1 MGTVYTLIMLILWL
15 IIVPILIGIIPAG
28 ILPERRR
35 SLVVTFIAGYLLSL
49 AVFEIVAIPCMLFI
63 TYSAFSICVKIYS
76 AIEIALAI
84 AGFIIGIILINK
96 KKQEDLASGE
106 INSLSYR
113 GIKHRLEAVFPG
125 EQHVLAEDYMDPRGD
140 VYGRRVRY
148 STEGKILWVIFAVFV
163 LFQLYMAFFYAS
175 FDGDDAYY
183 VVESVLAV
191 QTDTMNTILPYTG
204 GSTTLDI
211 RHALAVITMWIA
223 FIAKMSGV
231 HATILAH
238 TLLPLFLIP
247 LTYAIY
253 LEIGRML
260 FRKDPNKLPMF
271 MIIMAVFQM
280 FGHTS
285 ISTAETFFLTRTW
298 QGKSMLAN
306 IAIPLII
313 WLFLWIGEDLEREN
327 RQKLSKSNRFAP
339 WMLMILVNMASG
351 IFSSMGVMFGTI
363 LIGACALVLIIR
375 YKKLSVALMAAV
387 VCIPNVIYLLMY
399 LCLLKG
405 YWNIL

>member
-1 MGTVYTLIMLILWL
+1 MGTIYTLIMLILWL
-15 IIVPILIGIIPAG
+15 ILIPTLIGIIPAL

-35 SLVVTFIAGYLLSL
+35 SWAVTLIAGYLLSL
-49 AVFEIVAIPCMLFI
+49 AAFELVAIPCMIFI
-63 TYSAFSICVKIYS
+63 TYSAFLTCVKIY
-76 AIEIALAI
+76 AGVEIGLSVI
-84 AGFIIGIILINK
+84 GLVIGIFLINR

-106 INSLSYR
+106 LNSITYR

-140 VYGRRVRY
+140 VYGRRIRY
-148 STEGKILWVIFAVFV
+148 STEGKILWL
-163 LFQLYMAFFYAS
+163 LFGALLLIQLYMAFSYAS

-211 RHALAVITMWIA
+211 RHALAVITMWLA
-223 FIAKMSGV
+223 FIAKISGV

-238 TLLPLFLIP
+238 TLLPMFLIP
-247 LTYAIY
+247 FTYMIY
-253 LEIGRML
+253 IEIGRML

-285 ISTAETFFLTRTW
+285 IMTSETFFLTRTW
-298 QGKSMLAN
+298 QGKAMLAN
-306 IAIPLII
+306 IAIPLIV
-313 WLFLWIGEDLEREN
+313 WLFLWIGEDLEREKKSSLSTIN
-327 RQKLSKSNRFAP
+327 KLSP
-339 WMLMILVNMASG
+339 WILMILVNMASG
-351 IFSSMGVMFGTI
+351 VYSSMGVMLGTI
-363 LIGACALVLIIR
+363 LIGACSLILMIR
-375 YKKLSVALMAAV
+375 YRKVSLALMGAAT
-387 VCIPNVIYLLMY
+387 CIPNVIYMLLY
-399 LCLLKG
+399 LSLK
-405 YWNIL
+405 

>member
-1 MGTVYTLIMLILWL
+1 MGTIYTLIMLILWL
-15 IIVPILIGIIPAG
+15 ILIPTLIGIIPAL

-35 SLVVTFIAGYLLSL
+35 SWAVTLIAGYLLSL
-49 AVFEIVAIPCMLFI
+49 AAFELVAIPCMIFI
-63 TYSAFSICVKIYS
+63 TYSAFLTCVKIY
-76 AIEIALAI
+76 AGVEIGLSVI
-84 AGFIIGIILINK
+84 GLVIGIFLINR

-106 INSLSYR
+106 LNSITYR

-140 VYGRRVRY
+140 VYGRRIRY
-148 STEGKILWVIFAVFV
+148 STEGKILWLLFGV
-163 LFQLYMAFFYAS
+163 LLLIQLYMAFTYAS

-211 RHALAVITMWIA
+211 RHALAVITMWLA
-223 FIAKMSGV
+223 FIAKVSGV

-238 TLLPLFLIP
+238 TLLPMFLIP
-247 LTYAIY
+247 FTYMIY
-253 LEIGRML
+253 IEIGRML

-285 ISTAETFFLTRTW
+285 IMTSETFFLTRTW
-298 QGKSMLAN
+298 QGKAMLAN
-306 IAIPLII
+306 IAIPLIV
-313 WLFLWIGEDLEREN
+313 WLFLWIGEDLEREKKSSLSTIN
-327 RQKLSKSNRFAP
+327 KLSP
-339 WMLMILVNMASG
+339 WILMILVNMASG
-351 IFSSMGVMFGTI
+351 VYSSMGVMLGTI
-363 LIGACALVLIIR
+363 LIGACSLILMIR
-375 YKKLSVALMAAV
+375 YRKVSLALMGAAT
-387 VCIPNVIYLLMY
+387 CIPNVIYMLLY
-399 LCLLKG
+399 LSLK
-405 YWNIL
+405 

>member
-1 MGTVYTLIMLILWL
+1 MGTIYTLIMLILWL
-15 IIVPILIGIIPAG
+15 ILIPTLIGIIPAC

-35 SLVVTFIAGYLLSL
+35 SWAVTFIAGYLRSM
-49 AVFEIVAIPCMLFI
+49 AVFELVAIPCMLLI
-63 TYSAFSICVKIYS
+63 TYSAFSMCVKIY
-76 AIEIALAI
+76 AGVEIGLAVI
-84 AGFIIGIILINK
+84 GFIIGIILINK

-106 INSLSYR
+106 LNSITYR

-148 STEGKILWVIFAVFV
+148 SFEGKVLWA
-163 LFQLYMAFFYAS
+163 LFGLLLLVQLYMAFFYAS

-204 GSTTLDI
+204 GSTTLEV

-223 FIAKMSGV
+223 FIAKVSGV

-238 TLLPLFLIP
+238 TLLPMFLIP
-247 LTYAIY
+247 FTYLIY
-253 LEIGRML
+253 IEIGRML

-271 MIIMAVFQM
+271 MIIMAVFQL

-285 ISTAETFFLTRTW
+285 ISTSETFFLTRTW

-306 IAIPLII
+306 IAIPLIL
-313 WLFLWIGEDLEREN
+313 WLFLWIGEDLERES
-327 RQKLSKSNRFAP
+327 RQKLSVSKRLSP
-339 WMLMILVNMASG
+339 WILMILVNMASG
-351 IFSSMGVMFGTI
+351 IYSSMGVMLGTI
-363 LIGACALVLIIR
+363 LIGACSLILMIR
-375 YKKLSVALMAAV
+375 YKKVSIAAMGAV
-387 VCIPNVIYLLMY
+387 TCIPNVLYFLVYLAL
-399 LCLLKG
+399 G
-405 YWNIL
+405 

>member
-1 MGTVYTLIMLILWL
+1 MGTIYTLIMLILWL
-15 IIVPILIGIIPAG
+15 ILIPTLIGIIPAL

-35 SLVVTFIAGYLLSL
+35 SWAVTLIAGYLLSL
-49 AVFEIVAIPCMLFI
+49 AAFELVAIPCMIFI
-63 TYSAFSICVKIYS
+63 TYSAFLTCVKIY
-76 AIEIALAI
+76 AGVEIGLAVI
-84 AGFIIGIILINK
+84 GLVIGIFLINR

-106 INSLSYR
+106 LNSITYR

-140 VYGRRVRY
+140 VYGRRIRY
-148 STEGKILWVIFAVFV
+148 STEGKILWLLFGV
-163 LFQLYMAFFYAS
+163 LLLIQLYMAFTYAS

-211 RHALAVITMWIA
+211 RHALAVITMWLA
-223 FIAKMSGV
+223 FIAKISGV

-238 TLLPLFLIP
+238 TLLPMFLIP
-247 LTYAIY
+247 FTYMIY
-253 LEIGRML
+253 IEIGRML

-285 ISTAETFFLTRTW
+285 IMTSETFFLTRTW
-298 QGKSMLAN
+298 QGKAMLAN
-306 IAIPLII
+306 IAIPLIV
-313 WLFLWIGEDLEREN
+313 WLFLWIGEDLEREKKSSLSTIN
-327 RQKLSKSNRFAP
+327 KLSP
-339 WMLMILVNMASG
+339 WILMILVNMASG
-351 IFSSMGVMFGTI
+351 VYSSMGVMLGTI
-363 LIGACALVLIIR
+363 LIGACSLILMIR
-375 YKKLSVALMAAV
+375 YRKVSLALMGAAT
-387 VCIPNVIYLLMY
+387 CIPNVIYMLLY
-399 LCLLKG
+399 LSLK
-405 YWNIL
+405 

>member
-1 MGTVYTLIMLILWL
+1 MSM
-15 IIVPILIGIIPAG
+15 
-28 ILPERRR
+28 
-35 SLVVTFIAGYLLSL
+35 
-49 AVFEIVAIPCMLFI
+49 AVFELVAIPCMLLI
-63 TYSAFSICVKIYS
+63 TYSAFSTCVKIY
-76 AIEIALAI
+76 AGLEIGLAVI
-84 AGFIIGIILINK
+84 GFIIGIILINK

-106 INSLSYR
+106 LNSITYR

-148 STEGKILWVIFAVFV
+148 SFEGKVLWV
-163 LFQLYMAFFYAS
+163 LFGILLLVQLYMAFFYAS

-211 RHALAVITMWIA
+211 RHALAVITMWVA
-223 FIAKMSGV
+223 FIAKISGV

-238 TLLPLFLIP
+238 TLLPMFLIP
-247 LTYAIY
+247 FTYMIY
-253 LEIGRML
+253 IEIGRML

-271 MIIMAVFQM
+271 MIIMAVFQL

-285 ISTAETFFLTRTW
+285 ISTTETFFLTRTW

-306 IAIPLII
+306 VAIPLII
-313 WLFLWIGEDLEREN
+313 WLFLWIGEDLEREG
-327 RQKLSKSNRFAP
+327 RQKLSGINKLSP
-339 WMLMILVNMASG
+339 WILMILVNMASG
-351 IFSSMGVMFGTI
+351 IYSSMGVMLGTI
-363 LIGACALVLIIR
+363 LIGACSLILMIR
-375 YKKLSVALMAAV
+375 YKKLSIAFMGAAT
-387 VCIPNVIYLLMY
+387 CIPNVIYLLMY
-399 LCLLKG
+399 LSM
-405 YWNIL
+405 

>member
-1 MGTVYTLIMLILWL
+1 MGTIYTLIMLLLWL
-15 IIVPILIGIIPAG
+15 LIIPILIGIIPAS

-35 SLVVTFIAGYLLSL
+35 SVIVTFIAGYLVSL
-49 AVFEIVAIPCMLFI
+49 AVFEVVAIPCMLLI
-63 TYSAFSICVKIYS
+63 TYGAFSSCVKIYLF
-76 AIEIALAI
+76 IEVLLAVV
-84 AGFIIGIILINK
+84 GFILGIVLIKK
-96 KKQEDLASGE
+96 KKQEDLSSGE
-106 INSLSYR
+106 LNSITYR

-125 EQHVLAEDYMDPRGD
+125 EEHVLAEDYMDPRGD

-148 STEGKILWVIFAVFV
+148 SFEGKILWLVFALVV
-163 LFQLYMAFFYAS
+163 LFQMYMAFFYAS

-223 FIAKMSGV
+223 FIAKVSGV

-238 TLLPLFLIP
+238 TLLPMFLIP
-247 LTYAIY
+247 LTYVIY

-260 FRKDPNKLPMF
+260 FRRDPNKLPMF

-306 IAIPLII
+306 VAIPLII
-313 WLFLWIGEDLEREN
+313 WLFLWIGEDYEREN
-327 RQKLSKSNRFAP
+327 RQKISKIGRMSP
-339 WMLMILVNMASG
+339 WILMILVNMASG
-351 IFSSMGVMFGTI
+351 IFSSMGVMLGSI
-363 LIGACALVLIIR
+363 LIGACSLVLAVR
-375 YKKLSVALMAAV
+375 YRKISFILMAIIT
-387 VCIPNVIYLLMY
+387 CIPNAIYLLMY
-399 LCLLKG
+399 LSL
-405 YWNIL
+405 

>member
-1 MGTVYTLIMLILWL
+1 MGTLYTLIILILWL
-15 IIVPILIGIIPAG
+15 LLVPTLIGIIPAS

-35 SLVVTFIAGYLLSL
+35 SWAVTFIAGYLLSL
-49 AVFEIVAIPCMLFI
+49 AVFELIAIPCMLLI
-63 TYSAFSICVKIYS
+63 TYSAFSTCVKIYLG
-76 AIEIALAI
+76 AEILLASI
-84 AGFIIGIILINK
+84 GLFIGIVLIRK

-106 INSLSYR
+106 LNSLTYR

-140 VYGRRVRY
+140 VYGRRIRY
-148 STEGKILWVIFAVFV
+148 SLEGKILWCVFGALV
-163 LFQLYMAFFYAS
+163 LFQLIMAFTFAS

-204 GSTTLDI
+204 GSTTLDY

-223 FIAKMSGV
+223 FVAKISGV

-247 LTYAIY
+247 FTYIIY
-253 LEIGRML
+253 IEIGRML
-260 FRKDPNKLPMF
+260 FRRDPNKLPMF

-306 IAIPLII
+306 VAIPLIL
-313 WLFLWIGEDLEREN
+313 WLFLWIGEDLERED
-327 RQKLSKSNRFAP
+327 RQNLSNANKFAP

-351 IFSSMGVMFGTI
+351 IFSSMGVMLGGI
-363 LIGACALVLIIR
+363 LIGACTLVLMIR
-375 YKKLSVALMAAV
+375 YKKISLIGMAAIT
-387 VCIPNVIYLLMY
+387 CIPNVI
-399 LCLLKG
+399 CLLLYLSLKLK
-405 YWNIL
+405 ILI

>member
-1 MGTVYTLIMLILWL
+1 MGTIYTLIMLILWL
-15 IIVPILIGIIPAG
+15 ILIPTLIGIIPAL

-35 SLVVTFIAGYLLSL
+35 SWAVTLIAGYLLSL
-49 AVFEIVAIPCMLFI
+49 AAFELVAIPCMIFI
-63 TYSAFSICVKIYS
+63 TYSAFLTCVKIY
-76 AIEIALAI
+76 AGVEIGLSVI
-84 AGFIIGIILINK
+84 GLVIGIFLINR

-106 INSLSYR
+106 LNSITYR

-140 VYGRRVRY
+140 VYGRRIRY
-148 STEGKILWVIFAVFV
+148 STEGKILWLLFGV
-163 LFQLYMAFFYAS
+163 LLLIQLYMAFTYAS

-211 RHALAVITMWIA
+211 RHALAVITMWLA
-223 FIAKMSGV
+223 FIAKVSGV

-238 TLLPLFLIP
+238 TLLPMFLIP
-247 LTYAIY
+247 FTYMIY
-253 LEIGRML
+253 IEIGRML

-285 ISTAETFFLTRTW
+285 IMTSETFFLTRTW
-298 QGKSMLAN
+298 QGKAMLAN
-306 IAIPLII
+306 IAIPLIV
-313 WLFLWIGEDLEREN
+313 WLFLWIGEDLEREKKSSLSTIN
-327 RQKLSKSNRFAP
+327 KLSP
-339 WMLMILVNMASG
+339 WILMILVNMASG
-351 IFSSMGVMFGTI
+351 VYSSMGVMLGTI
-363 LIGACALVLIIR
+363 LIGACSLILMIR
-375 YKKLSVALMAAV
+375 YRKVSLAVIGAAT
-387 VCIPNVIYLLMY
+387 CIPNVIYMLLY
-399 LCLLKG
+399 LSLK
-405 YWNIL
+405 

>member
-1 MGTVYTLIMLILWL
+1 MGTIYTLIMLILWL
-15 IIVPILIGIIPAG
+15 ILIPTLIGIIPAL

-35 SLVVTFIAGYLLSL
+35 SWAVTLIAGYLLSL
-49 AVFEIVAIPCMLFI
+49 AAFELVAIPCMIFI
-63 TYSAFSICVKIYS
+63 TYSAFLTCVKIY
-76 AIEIALAI
+76 AGVEIGLAVI
-84 AGFIIGIILINK
+84 GLVIGIFLVNR

-106 INSLSYR
+106 LNSITYR

-140 VYGRRVRY
+140 VYGRRIRY
-148 STEGKILWVIFAVFV
+148 STEGKILWL
-163 LFQLYMAFFYAS
+163 LFGALLLIQLYMAFTYAS

-211 RHALAVITMWIA
+211 RHALAVITMWLA
-223 FIAKMSGV
+223 FIAKISGV

-238 TLLPLFLIP
+238 TLLPMFLIP
-247 LTYAIY
+247 FTYMIY
-253 LEIGRML
+253 IEIGRML

-285 ISTAETFFLTRTW
+285 IMTSETFFLTRTW
-298 QGKSMLAN
+298 QGKAMLAN
-306 IAIPLII
+306 IAIPLIV
-313 WLFLWIGEDLEREN
+313 WLFLWIGEDLEREKKSSLSTIN
-327 RQKLSKSNRFAP
+327 KLSP
-339 WMLMILVNMASG
+339 WILMILVNMASG
-351 IFSSMGVMFGTI
+351 VYSSMGVMLGTI
-363 LIGACALVLIIR
+363 LIGACSLILMIR
-375 YKKLSVALMAAV
+375 YRKVSLAVMGAAT
-387 VCIPNVIYLLMY
+387 CIPNVIYMLLY
-399 LCLLKG
+399 LSLK
-405 YWNIL
+405 

>member
-1 MGTVYTLIMLILWL
+1 MGTIYTLVILILWL
-15 IIVPILIGIIPAG
+15 LLVPTLIGIIPASM
-28 ILPERRR
+28 LPDRRR
-35 SLVVTFIAGYLLSL
+35 SWAVTFIAGYLLSL
-49 AVFEIVAIPCMLFI
+49 AVFELVAIPCMLLI
-63 TYSAFSICVKIYS
+63 TYSAFSICCRIYLG
-76 AIEIALAI
+76 IEILLASI
-84 AGFIIGIILINK
+84 GLFIGVVLIRK

-106 INSLSYR
+106 LNSITYR

-148 STEGKILWVIFAVFV
+148 SLEGKILWVLFGLLV
-163 LFQLYMAFFYAS
+163 LVQLIMAFTFAS

-223 FIAKMSGV
+223 FVAKISGV

-247 LTYAIY
+247 FTYIIY
-253 LEIGRML
+253 IEIGRML
-260 FRKDPNKLPMF
+260 FRRNPNKLPMF
-271 MIIMAVFQM
+271 MIIIAVFQM

-306 IAIPLII
+306 VAIPLIL
-313 WLFLWIGEDLEREN
+313 WLFLWIGEDLERED
-327 RQKLSKSNRFAP
+327 RQNLSNINKIAP
-339 WMLMILVNMASG
+339 WILMILVNMASG
-351 IFSSMGVMFGTI
+351 VFSSLGVMLGGI
-363 LIGACALVLIIR
+363 LIGACTLVLLIR
-375 YKKLSVALMAAV
+375 YRKFSLIGMAALTF
-387 VCIPNVIYLLMY
+387 IPNVIYLLMY
-399 LCLLKG
+399 LSL
-405 YWNIL
+405 